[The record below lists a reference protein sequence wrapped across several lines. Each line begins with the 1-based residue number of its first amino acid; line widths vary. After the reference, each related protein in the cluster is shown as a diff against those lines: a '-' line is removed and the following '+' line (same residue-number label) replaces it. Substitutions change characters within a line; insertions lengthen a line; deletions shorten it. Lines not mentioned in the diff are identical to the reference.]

1 MGCCCSSNEEQESCI
16 PITIVGLPG
25 VGKTSI
31 IEYLADD
38 YDPQDP
44 PVSTNGI
51 IVRQILI
58 HQHLYLFYDICG
70 YTSHSEEWIDCCS
83 KSEAI
88 IFVFDPFSIN
98 NARMHH
104 TSLIKMLSPIIL
116 QKKLPT
122 LAIFNKADDSTN
134 FDGVANELKDSIP
147 GIPFHSA
154 RIQKLSPDLFKI
166 FEWIESYTVSN

>member
-1 MGCCCSSNEEQESCI
+1 MGCCNSSDEEQESAI
-16 PITIVGLPG
+16 PITIIGLPG

-51 IVRQILI
+51 IVRQIII
-58 HQHLYLFYDICG
+58 HQHLYLFYDLCG
-70 YTSHSEEWIDCCS
+70 YTSHSDEWIECCK

-88 IFVFDPFSIN
+88 MFVFDPFTIN

-104 TSLIKMLSPIIL
+104 SSLFKILSPIIL
-116 QKKLPT
+116 EKKMPT
-122 LAIFNKADDSTN
+122 LAIFNKADENTD
-134 FDGVANELKDSIP
+134 FDAVVNELKSTIP
-147 GIPFHSA
+147 GIPFNSF
-154 RIQKLSPDLFKI
+154 RIRNLSPQLFAI